1 MVCEQYQYY
10 NNLDKLT
17 HILQDYSINT
27 LKAERTAGWLTNPT
41 IATKSLT
48 PLMLIFAK
56 QTWGPKACG
65 QNQTRWYL
73 VYNIQYT
80 VRKTILRLFLG
91 IFLYLAS
98 QAYCYDLQRLKLIRF
113 LRFFFE
119 LRGWDPE
126 KEKGDISIYLLA
138 ISYHIVPSLLLLFLL
153 LHHKSR
159 VLCYNNLY
167 VDVKQ
172 K

>member
-27 LKAERTAGWLTNPT
+27 LEAERTAGWLTNPT

-113 LRFFFE
+113 LRFF
-119 LRGWDPE
+119 LSWGVGIQKKK
-126 KEKGDISIYLLA
+126 KEIYLYICLLYHI
-138 ISYHIVPSLLLLFLL
+138 ISYHLSYCSFSFSTI
-153 LHHKSR
+153 
-159 VLCYNNLY
+159 NLEFCAIIIFMSM
-167 VDVKQ
+167 
-172 K
+172 